1 MFGIWIRLKKI
12 ADESALY
19 RTISVSLTNLISN
32 KYIQGNLFKENDE
45 KREQLLKTIDELK
58 IKYGTLSVMRALS
71 MTEASTLKLREG
83 LIAGHKR

>member
-1 MFGIWIRLKKI
+1 MSFLK
-12 ADESALY
+12 SQ
-19 RTISVSLTNLISN
+19 TILNHYTLDSFCEFLIE
-32 KYIQGNLFKENDE
+32 KGNLFKENDE